1 MKVIINNNERLSM
14 KVIHSKKFPYFS
26 NYINILG
33 KVYTKV
39 RLLPYEINNEKI
51 HSLQIKELYY
61 IGYYILFVIEYLIK
75 LLFAFNFKRAYNK
88 VSFVKERIEKQRD
101 YNYAKCRTKYSWIK
115 YIC

>member
-1 MKVIINNNERLSM
+1 M

-51 HSLQIKELYY
+51 HSFQIKELYY
-61 IGYYILFVIEYLIK
+61 VGYYILFVIEYLIK
-75 LLFAFNFKRAYNK
+75 LLFTFSFKRAYNE
-88 VSFVKERIEKQRD
+88 VSFVKERFDKQRD
-101 YNYAKCRTKYSWIK
+101 YNYVKCRTKYAWIK